1 MPLKIIFVPFYFQSF
16 VDCDLICFY
25 VLVVIN
31 RHVEH
36 NELHNSQHLSLPV
49 LNGVY
54 VVQSLFNI
62 FFFNFVY
69 LSFHNVFNLFVM
81 LSPIISNNM
90 YNAIVQGSL
99 SKINPY

>member
-1 MPLKIIFVPFYFQSF
+1 MPLEIIFVPVYFQSF

-54 VVQSLFNI
+54 VVQPLFNKKKFQFCLSLF
-62 FFFNFVY
+62 
-69 LSFHNVFNLFVM
+69 S
-81 LSPIISNNM
+81 
-90 YNAIVQGSL
+90 
-99 SKINPY
+99 